1 MKICFYYGSFD
12 PFTNGHLYVCTEA
25 LKKFD
30 KLVISIGCNP
40 LKIYRRRRFNK
51 HLMEKAMKEIFKKN
65 NLNIELTSRF
75 LITILKLRSVNPII
89 IRGIRNN
96 ADYIYEKRLSIIWNK
111 LFGLKTIFIKG
122 NNISSTMITNKLK
135 AGEDVSSF
143 LPKEIFEIVTTNSL
157 RDS

>member
-1 MKICFYYGSFD
+1 
-12 PFTNGHLYVCTEA
+12 
-25 LKKFD
+25 
-30 KLVISIGCNP
+30 
-40 LKIYRRRRFNK
+40 
-51 HLMEKAMKEIFKKN
+51 MKEIFKKN